1 MEEKKNDFGLLV
13 AEIFITFVLIIGVT
27 FLFGETKERTPS
39 PTPTIA
45 PTMTEIPT
53 PTSTPSPT
61 PTPTPMP
68 TFTPTPT
75 PTPIP
80 SERKEVGQG
89 HTFKPYTRHFVYD
102 VKGTAQC
109 KLQSVAY
116 TDERTGI
123 RVVDDPLG
131 EPRYCV
137 ALGTYWCGG
146 HPQHIGRCVDVYMAN
161 GSVLKCVLADVKR
174 TEDTI
179 NAGNRYGA
187 VNHDVLEFI
196 VDGKALP
203 DAVKYYG
210 NVSKAGKEFE
220 GDAAYMIVYDM
231 WIEGFGDDWNK

>member
-1 MEEKKNDFGLLV
+1 MN
-13 AEIFITFVLIIGVT
+13 
-27 FLFGETKERTPS
+27 
-39 PTPTIA
+39 
-45 PTMTEIPT
+45 
-53 PTSTPSPT
+53 
-61 PTPTPMP
+61 
-68 TFTPTPT
+68 
-75 PTPIP
+75 
-80 SERKEVGQG
+80 

-123 RVVDDPLG
+123 RVVNDPLG

-146 HPQHIGRCVDVYMAN
+146 HPQHIGRCVDVYMSN